1 MSQQMACALCVEDP
15 RMHNFVPLGPLPT
28 GARLFYTAPARVR
41 DLEHAGKLAL
51 FHQHLRAAERTP
63 WVWVFDCGQMEM
75 RHYASLEF
83 TMGLSRIL
91 EAEHGTSL
99 QCIYVVRPNL
109 FARGTLSILQWM
121 LPNSTL
127 RKVRVIADDDPYWLA
142 ALRMEHGFSAANTA
156 ALESITRLPL
166 DAVLPPFL

>member
-1 MSQQMACALCVEDP
+1 MSRQMACALCATDP
-15 RMHNFVPLGPLPT
+15 RMHSFVSLGALPS

-41 DLEHAGKLAL
+41 DLEHTGKLAL
-51 FHQHLRAAERTP
+51 FHQHLRTAEGTP

-91 EAEHGTSL
+91 EAEHGSWL
-99 QCIYVVRPNL
+99 QAIYVVRPNL
-109 FARGTLSILQWM
+109 FVRTTLNLLQWM

-127 RKVRVIADDDPYWLA
+127 RKVRVIADADPYWLA
-142 ALRMEHGFSAANTA
+142 ALRMEHGFSSVNTA
-156 ALESITRLPL
+156 AIEAVTRLSL
-166 DAVLPPFL
+166 DAVTLPVL

>member
-1 MSQQMACALCVEDP
+1 MHSFVAL
-15 RMHNFVPLGPLPT
+15 GSLPT
-28 GARLFYTAPARVR
+28 GDRLFYTAPARVR

-51 FHQHLRAAERTP
+51 FHQHLRAAEGAS

-91 EAEHGTSL
+91 EADHGSFL
-99 QCIYVVRPNL
+99 QTIYVVRPNL
-109 FARGTLSILQWM
+109 FVRSTLNVLQWM

-127 RKVRVIADDDPYWLA
+127 RKVRVIPDDDPYWLA
-142 ALRMEHGFSAANTA
+142 ALRVEHGFSTTNAT
-156 ALESITRLPL
+156 ALESVARLPL
-166 DAVLPPFL
+166 DAVVFPIL